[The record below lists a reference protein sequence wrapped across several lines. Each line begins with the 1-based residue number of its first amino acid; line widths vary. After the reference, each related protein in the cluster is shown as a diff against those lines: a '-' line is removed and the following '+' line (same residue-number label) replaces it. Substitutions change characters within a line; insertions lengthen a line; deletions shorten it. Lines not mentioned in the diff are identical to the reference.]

1 MKKILGI
8 IIISITVLLLT
19 GCSLFESKNDTGIR
33 GNCRVFD
40 CIKKIETTDNLQ
52 TINKTMGFNGT
63 LVKEE
68 KAYKIYKWVTNEKK
82 NESLQAVFYSKN
94 TSISITFTDKDIKD
108 KNVDFS
114 QYEEIKRALN
124 NREIVRYSDIKNKFK
139 SEGVLIEKTM
149 YTNKYKWVNKD
160 GKYINA
166 TFNNSTNACTM
177 IFGKI

>member
-1 MKKILGI
+1 MKRVLSI
-8 IIISITVLLLT
+8 ITVMALLLIVT
-19 GCSLFESKNDTGIR
+19 GCNLGKDDKLKVR

-40 CIKKIETTDNLQ
+40 CIKRLDIDNNLD
-52 TINKTMGFNGT
+52 TINKVMGFNGE

-68 KAYKIYKWVTNEKK
+68 KNYKIYKWVTNEKK

-108 KNVDFS
+108 KNIDFS

-139 SEGVLIEKTM
+139 SEGVLTEKTM